1 MRKITIACAAI
12 AALALVIVN
21 GAFAASAADVQLWRL
36 DCGQIRVDD
45 LNSFSDTYAYVG
57 QSRVLAASCYLIRHG
72 DDYMLWD
79 AGLPK
84 SDQGLPLN
92 GAGSTG
98 QTLGKTLVEQLAALK
113 LSAERIG
120 LIGISHY
127 HFDHTGQAGD
137 FPQARLLL
145 GRGDVRALREPDNA
159 ARAKPLA
166 HWLTGDGKLEEV
178 SGDKDVFGDGT
189 VMVIR
194 TPGHTPGHMSVLVRL
209 RSGKNYLVTG
219 DAAHFHENWDT
230 NGVPGFN
237 FDRAQTLASMDRL
250 KKIAA
255 NLGATVVI
263 QHDPRDVGKL
273 PAWPAAAR

>member
-1 MRKITIACAAI
+1 MLIITIACAAI

-79 AGLPK
+79 TGLPK
-84 SDQGLPLN
+84 SDQGLPLR

-98 QTLGKTLVEQLAALK
+98 QTLGKTLVDQLAALK
-113 LSAERIG
+113 LTAERIG

-137 FPQARLLL
+137 FPHARLLL
-145 GRGDVRALREPDNA
+145 GRGDVQALREPDNA

-166 HWLTGDGKLEEV
+166 HWLSGDGKLEEV

-189 VMVIR
+189 VTMLDL
-194 TPGHTPGHMSVLVRL
+194 PGHTPGHHGLLVKLAKSGYVLL
-209 RSGKNYLVTG
+209 SGDV
-219 DAAHFHENWDT
+219 AHFRENFET
-230 NGVPGFN
+230 NGVPGWN
-237 FDRAQTLASMDRL
+237 VDRARSLASLDRVRQIV
-250 KKIAA
+250 K
-255 NLGATVVI
+255 NLHATFVV
-263 QHDPRDVGKL
+263 QHDERDIATL
-273 PAWPAAAR
+273 PAFPEPAR